1 MLNRYEKYFSVFIIF
16 IIIFI
21 VISIVQISL
30 GISLI
35 VISDKIKSYEE
46 IPPQDRDIYGIGS
59 FNFEKNNDPVEYV
72 REIAHLGET
81 GTPSFDCYSGTCIG
95 EEEEDDDDYYYYYY
109 KSLFFTKNNFT
120 NTSTSNNIMRKNLTK
135 EIKDFR
141 YIYFNEIDYQCSR
154 DCAINQKEYCLC
166 SRGYYPTNG
175 TCDYRE
181 RTSYNISKFCYSND
195 IIFKWKGYLYNRT
208 LLTYSYI
215 QDVILPNET
224 CPSHKKLCGVLD
236 ENGHKLCLPL
246 DKRCPINRI
255 AVNKIPS
262 DGYNY
267 TSVKIDNI
275 TLYYTNEAIKDG
287 RIIKSIMADSTINI
301 LNDCEILDII
311 PLKDLME
318 YNRNIYSEQK
328 NIITSE
334 DKAYLKWCPAFN
346 YGLTD
351 LTKKREE
358 YKIYLNIKNINEY
371 IVKPLNDNKDN
382 NDANIAKFMGTVIHI
397 IGLYL
402 FASTLIRKYK
412 RKNTGEHCMDTFGGL
427 NLFGI
432 LYGFPCIALAA
443 FSLEYHDNLKGVM
456 R

>member
-1 MLNRYEKYFSVFIIF
+1 
-16 IIIFI
+16 
-21 VISIVQISL
+21 
-30 GISLI
+30 
-35 VISDKIKSYEE
+35 
-46 IPPQDRDIYGIGS
+46 
-59 FNFEKNNDPVEYV
+59 
-72 REIAHLGET
+72 
-81 GTPSFDCYSGTCIG
+81 
-95 EEEEDDDDYYYYYY
+95 
-109 KSLFFTKNNFT
+109 
-120 NTSTSNNIMRKNLTK
+120 
-135 EIKDFR
+135 
-141 YIYFNEIDYQCSR
+141 
-154 DCAINQKEYCLC
+154 
-166 SRGYYPTNG
+166 
-175 TCDYRE
+175 
-181 RTSYNISKFCYSND
+181 
-195 IIFKWKGYLYNRT
+195 
-208 LLTYSYI
+208 
-215 QDVILPNET
+215 
-224 CPSHKKLCGVLD
+224 LCGVLD

-432 LYGFPCIALAA
+432 LYGFPCMALAA
-443 FSLEYHDNLKGVM
+443 FSLEYQGLLEKIIKNIENYNIKNDYLSTLSTLKRINLAYSIIGILLIFYLWASLITCFCLNGRCCENDNRKYFEEKNYYSLKI
-456 R
+456 